1 MSTISYPQT
10 VLQATGGKYATFD
23 SLANIKNNASGKHA
37 ITKLIKGKS
46 DSPNRPSTV
55 SCTNFKLNLPTGA
68 RVTSVK
74 VEYRHDLQ
82 PYNSKY
88 PSINAPTISLLG
100 VSGYS
105 VKGKAPNKTMTTRSL
120 TFTPKKSTDFSSA
133 KLNSNGFGVKIK
145 YPTNAN
151 KNSGYLRISFVRI
164 TVNYKTPSFTLAY
177 SCNPRQPEQGGK
189 ANVTLKCSNKNLT
202 DYTPTITV
210 TTPAGFTLTDVAAF
224 SNSWVKVNNRT
235 YLWKPKF
242 TSKVGSL
249 AVGMAFD
256 VNVTGSLP
264 VSSTFEAVESL
275 TGATGSLTVQVVEET
290 PDDSSED
297 DDTRKTSYEDDGELP
312 PETVTLVEDEE
323 ILYSFQIFEE
333 KLEELKRGY
342 YSKFSD
348 GQQSYEEFWETNFEN
363 TSILFAS
370 NTSIANLSDNQ
381 LLYYK
386 GTASWATWSMHA
398 TSISLSNFINSG
410 YNYSIWLKG
419 ANSGKDRIWIKL
431 ENLRVGTGDFVSYWD
446 FMIIP
451 KEEDLSIPNMSI
463 LQPNEEELYRLGD
476 GYNYTLQSNMSMYGY
491 SEYYNNSTTNSLT
504 YVSSSTH
511 VTTKADGGP
520 VSRPAQF
527 TYEFDFKTT
536 STDARV
542 FLANESLE
550 NKNPQ
555 NFPRNSISMGTID
568 GKLAAHMAGDTDVEV
583 IEGDTA
589 TLDTYYHMKIEY
601 DGTELSCYVDDTLL
615 GTFSN
620 CKWIKTISEIYSSLF
635 IMETGTVTCKDR
647 LMWYG
652 EGESYVRDWYKN
664 FRLGVFNNPIEE
676 NVTRTLD
683 YWTTDETTNTTINIP
698 ITIDTETHNTISV
711 TASDIVLTIDETDYT
726 YTNEETKTIPITTN
740 SFIAVATKNTNDT
753 TSYTVEIEDYT
764 KTYNI
769 TFNAEENK
777 TEEVIHDSTDYSNL
791 TEEEIFSNAEYWATT
806 TAGLNTF
813 NNVECNFTYEEDYP
827 LYILVTGD
835 YPEGDPSNTPIS
847 YLEPCII
854 EADNYTNRET
864 NGNYPEPILNIINH
878 DGDTASITIPT
889 NETSSPIVIY
899 DLDLDED
906 YGTDSEIAIR
916 GIGVSVTIDDYN
928 DCVISAQLKSPTG
941 AIGERSVIL
950 EDEMLDEENTLT
962 IGGLGDLWNFSTLD
976 IVNLKDWELIVT
988 QQNILTN
995 TETTISA
1002 GNVQLIFYVEQITD
1016 QKDYCYIN
1024 GEDLRY
1030 YGAFIN
1036 DIDIPSGLKTDTA
1049 FLDID
1054 GTDTNVSYR
1063 QNIREKEITIEF
1075 EIGDNCDLQT
1085 ATDSLRQVTQLIL
1098 NERDSLNRPI
1108 PKQIRFS
1115 FMPDVYFEYIV
1126 ENTFDNPIEISSYN
1140 IKAKLTVPAGTSYKI
1155 NSTTTNTIGNVQG
1168 LAKVNPTISIKPTG
1182 TEIEV
1187 SERNSK
1193 QKFTIH
1199 YTGDTTDQI
1208 IVIDTEN
1215 RKCYAQTDE
1224 DSTDRT
1230 DITRYVDFN
1239 SDWFVLQGAY
1249 SFEGTNCFIRTVEYV
1264 ERW

>member
-1 MSTISYPQT
+1 MSIISYPQT
-10 VLQATGGKYATFD
+10 TSQTTGGKYATFD
-23 SLANIKNNASGKHA
+23 SLANIKNNASGKYA
-37 ITKLIKGKS
+37 ITKLIKSKS
-46 DSPNRPSTV
+46 SSPNRPSTI
-55 SCTNFKLNLPTGA
+55 SATNFKLNLPTGA
-68 RVTSVK
+68 RVTSIK

-88 PSINAPTISLLG
+88 PSINAPTISLLN

-105 VKGKAPNKTMTTRSL
+105 KKGIAPNKNLTTRSI
-120 TFTPKKSTDFSSA
+120 TFTPKKTTDFSVA
-133 KLNSNGFGVKIK
+133 KLNSKDFGVKIN
-145 YPTNAN
+145 YPTNGN
-151 KNSGYLRISFVRI
+151 TNSGYLRVSFVRI
-164 TVNYKTPSFTLAY
+164 TVNYKSPSYTVAW
-177 SCNPRQPEQGGK
+177 SCNPKQPEQDGT
-189 ANVTLKCSNKNLT
+189 ANVSLNVSNKNLN
-202 DYTPTITV
+202 DYTPTVTL
-210 TTPAGFTLTDVAAF
+210 TTPAGFTLKNTPTMQNG
-224 SNSWVKVNNRT
+224 STWTKVDNRT
-235 YLWKPKF
+235 YIWKPKF
-242 TSKVGSL
+242 TSKIGSMSL
-249 AVGMAFD
+249 GLSFD
-256 VNVTGSLP
+256 VSVTGSLP
-264 VSSTFEAVESL
+264 VSSTFEAVEGL
-275 TGATGSLTVQVVEET
+275 TGKTGSLTVQVVEKS
-290 PDDSSED
+290 PDSSSE
-297 DDTRKTSYEDDGELP
+297 EGE
-312 PETVTLVEDEE
+312 
-323 ILYSFQIFEE
+323 
-333 KLEELKRGY
+333 
-342 YSKFSD
+342 
-348 GQQSYEEFWETNFEN
+348 
-363 TSILFAS
+363 
-370 NTSIANLSDNQ
+370 
-381 LLYYK
+381 
-386 GTASWATWSMHA
+386 
-398 TSISLSNFINSG
+398 
-410 YNYSIWLKG
+410 
-419 ANSGKDRIWIKL
+419 
-431 ENLRVGTGDFVSYWD
+431 
-446 FMIIP
+446 
-451 KEEDLSIPNMSI
+451 
-463 LQPNEEELYRLGD
+463 EEELPVEMEEVPIEVQKVYCETPFKIQLNLTEEEKTIIKNGDPPNGAVNVVIYDDIALETVSDNAYQKYATGDWTHIDPGIFSPIAGQYSALDEDGCLSRDFKITEWGRYYGALRYSGNSGRITLKTLILDCIPLESDLSTPNMTLLSPTEEELNRLGD
-476 GYNYTLQSNMSMYGY
+476 GYSYILQSNLQLN
-491 SEYYNNSTTNSLT
+491 SE
-504 YVSSSTH
+504 
-511 VTTKADGGP
+511 
-520 VSRPAQF
+520 
-527 TYEFDFKTT
+527 
-536 STDARV
+536 
-542 FLANESLE
+542 
-550 NKNPQ
+550 
-555 NFPRNSISMGTID
+555 
-568 GKLAAHMAGDTDVEV
+568 
-583 IEGDTA
+583 
-589 TLDTYYHMKIEY
+589 
-601 DGTELSCYVDDTLL
+601 
-615 GTFSN
+615 
-620 CKWIKTISEIYSSLF
+620 
-635 IMETGTVTCKDR
+635 ET
-647 LMWYG
+647 
-652 EGESYVRDWYKN
+652 YVRDWYKN
-664 FRLGVFNNPIEE
+664 FRIGVFNNRIEA
-676 NVTRTLD
+676 NCTSTLD
-683 YWTTDETTNTTINIP
+683 YYTTDETTNTTINIP

-726 YTNEETKTIPITTN
+726 FTESETKTISILAN

-769 TFNAEENK
+769 NFNAEETK
-777 TEEVIHDSTDYSNL
+777 VEEVIHDTTDYDNL
-791 TEEEIFSNAEYWATT
+791 TNEEIFSNAEYWSNTV
-806 TAGLNTF
+806 AGLNTY

-854 EADNYTNRET
+854 EADNYTNRES
-864 NGNYPEPILNIINH
+864 NGNYPEPIINIINH

-906 YGTDSEIAIR
+906 YGTDTTTAIR
-916 GIGVSVTIDDYN
+916 GIGVSVTIDDYS

-941 AIGERSVIL
+941 AIGERSIIL
-950 EDEMLDEENTLT
+950 EDGMLDEENNL
-962 IGGLGDLWNFSTLD
+962 ILGGLGDLWNFSTLD

-1002 GNVQLIFYVEQITD
+1002 GNVQLIFYVEQINE

-1030 YGAFIN
+1030 YGVFIN

-1054 GTDTNVSYR
+1054 GTDTNISYR

-1140 IKAKLTVPAGTSYKI
+1140 IKAKLTVPSGTSYKI
-1155 NSTTTNTIGNVQG
+1155 QSTTTNTTGYVQG

-1187 SERNSK
+1187 TERNSE

-1199 YTGDTTDQI
+1199 YTEDTTDQI

-1249 SFEGTNCFIRTVEYV
+1249 SFEGTNCVIRTVEYV

>member
-1 MSTISYPQT
+1 MSIISYPQT
-10 VLQATGGKYATFD
+10 TSQTTGGKYATFD

-37 ITKLIKGKS
+37 VTKLIKSKS
-46 DSPNRPSTV
+46 STPNRPSTI
-55 SCTNFKLNLPTGA
+55 SATNFKLNLPTGA
-68 RVTSVK
+68 RVTSIK

-88 PSINAPTISLLG
+88 PSINAPTISLLN

-105 VKGKAPNKTMTTRSL
+105 KKGIAPNKNLTTRSI
-120 TFTPKKSTDFSSA
+120 TFTPKKTTDFSTA
-133 KLNSNGFGVKIK
+133 KLNSNNFGVKIN
-145 YPTNAN
+145 YPTNGN
-151 KNSGYLRISFVRI
+151 TNSGYLRVSFVRI
-164 TVNYKTPSFTLAY
+164 TVNYKSPSYTVGW
-177 SCNPRQPEQGGK
+177 SCSPNQPEQDGT
-189 ANVTLKCSNKNLT
+189 ANVSLNVSNKNLN
-202 DYTPTITV
+202 DYTPTVTL
-210 TTPAGFTLTDVAAF
+210 TTPAGFTLKNTPTMQNG
-224 SNSWVKVNNRT
+224 STWTKVNNRT

-242 TSKVGSL
+242 TSKIGSMSL
-249 AVGMAFD
+249 GLSFD
-256 VNVTGSLP
+256 VSVTGSLP
-264 VSSTFEAVESL
+264 VSATFEAVESL
-275 TGATGSLTVQVVEET
+275 TGKTGLLTVSVVEAT
-290 PDDSSED
+290 PDPSSEEGDGKQSFTD
-297 DDTRKTSYEDDGELP
+297 DEAIPEVSPMVWGILDTAFKLNFEFTE
-312 PETVTLVEDEE
+312 EE
-323 ILYSFQIFEE
+323 IERYNDGVGQMPLKFVAYSENGTLSQNW
-333 KLEELKRGY
+333 Y
-342 YSKFSD
+342 YSNENNVTRARLDNSTWSM
-348 GQQSYEEFWETNFEN
+348 SYEEDNYVYEDYFKVRNNIGAYTLKCYASVGGILGSGAVVELVRELKIYIKPQESSLSVPFMSLLQPTTEETN
-363 TSILFAS
+363 
-370 NTSIANLSDNQ
+370 
-381 LLYYK
+381 
-386 GTASWATWSMHA
+386 
-398 TSISLSNFINSG
+398 
-410 YNYSIWLKG
+410 
-419 ANSGKDRIWIKL
+419 
-431 ENLRVGTGDFVSYWD
+431 
-446 FMIIP
+446 
-451 KEEDLSIPNMSI
+451 
-463 LQPNEEELYRLGD
+463 RLGD
-476 GYNYTLQSNMSMYGY
+476 GYPYILQSNLQLNT
-491 SEYYNNSTTNSLT
+491 SE
-504 YVSSSTH
+504 
-511 VTTKADGGP
+511 
-520 VSRPAQF
+520 
-527 TYEFDFKTT
+527 
-536 STDARV
+536 
-542 FLANESLE
+542 
-550 NKNPQ
+550 
-555 NFPRNSISMGTID
+555 
-568 GKLAAHMAGDTDVEV
+568 
-583 IEGDTA
+583 
-589 TLDTYYHMKIEY
+589 EY
-601 DGTELSCYVDDTLL
+601 
-615 GTFSN
+615 
-620 CKWIKTISEIYSSLF
+620 I
-635 IMETGTVTCKDR
+635 
-647 LMWYG
+647 
-652 EGESYVRDWYKN
+652 RDWYKN
-664 FRLGVFNNPIEE
+664 FRLGVFNNRIEA
-676 NVTRTLD
+676 NCTSTLD
-683 YWTTDETTNTTINIP
+683 YYTTDETTNTTINIP

-769 TFNAEENK
+769 NFNAEETK
-777 TEEVIHDSTDYSNL
+777 VEEVIHDTTDYDNL
-791 TEEEIFSNAEYWATT
+791 TNEQIFSNAEYWSNTV
-806 TAGLNTF
+806 AGLNTY

-835 YPEGDPSNTPIS
+835 YPEGNPSNTPIS

-878 DGDTASITIPT
+878 DGDTASITIPVM
-889 NETSSPIVIY
+889 ETSSPIVIY

-916 GIGVSVTIDDYN
+916 GIGVSVTIEDYS
-928 DCVISAQLKSPTG
+928 DCVISAQLKAPNG
-941 AIGERSVIL
+941 AIGERSIIL
-950 EDEMLDEENTLT
+950 EDGVLDEENNLLL
-962 IGGLGDLWNFSTLD
+962 GGLGDLWNFSTLD

-1002 GNVQLIFYVEQITD
+1002 GNVQLIFYVEQITE
-1016 QKDYCYIN
+1016 QKDFCYIN

-1030 YGAFIN
+1030 YGVFIK

-1126 ENTFDNPIEISSYN
+1126 ENTFDNPIEINSYN

-1155 NSTTTNTIGNVQG
+1155 QSTTTNTTGFVQG

-1187 SERNSK
+1187 TERNSE

-1199 YTGDTTDQI
+1199 YTEDTTDQI

>member
-1 MSTISYPQT
+1 MSIISYPQT
-10 VLQATGGKYATFD
+10 TSQTTGGKYATFD

-37 ITKLIKGKS
+37 VTKLIKSKS
-46 DSPNRPSTV
+46 STPNRPSTI
-55 SCTNFKLNLPTGA
+55 SATNFKLNLPTGA
-68 RVTSVK
+68 RVTSIK

-82 PYNSKY
+82 SYNSKF

-105 VKGKAPNKTMTTRSL
+105 KKGIAPNKNLTTRSI
-120 TFTPKKSTDFSSA
+120 TFTPKKTTDFSTA
-133 KLNSNGFGVKIK
+133 KLNSNNFGVKIN
-145 YPTNAN
+145 YPTNGN
-151 KNSGYLRISFVRI
+151 TNSGYLRVSFVRI
-164 TVNYKTPSFTLAY
+164 TVNYKSPSYTVGW
-177 SCNPRQPEQGGK
+177 SCSPNQPEQDGT
-189 ANVTLKCSNKNLT
+189 ANVSLNVSNKNLN
-202 DYTPTITV
+202 DYTPTVTL
-210 TTPAGFTLTDVAAF
+210 TTPAGFTLKNTPTMQNG
-224 SNSWVKVNNRT
+224 STWTKVNNRT
-235 YLWKPKF
+235 YVWKPKF
-242 TSKVGSL
+242 TSKIGSMSVGLS
-249 AVGMAFD
+249 FD
-256 VNVTGSLP
+256 VSVTGSLP
-264 VSSTFEAVESL
+264 VSATFEAVESL
-275 TGATGSLTVQVVEET
+275 TGKTGSLTVSVVEAT
-290 PDDSSED
+290 PDPSSEEGDGKQSFTD
-297 DDTRKTSYEDDGELP
+297 DDAI
-312 PETVTLVEDEE
+312 PEVSPMVWGILDTAFKLNFEFTEEE
-323 ILYSFQIFEE
+323 IERYKDGVGQMPLKFVAYSENGTLSQNW
-333 KLEELKRGY
+333 Y
-342 YSKFSD
+342 YSNENNVTGARLDNSTWTR
-348 GQQSYEEFWETNFEN
+348 SYEEDNYVYEDYFKVRNNIGVYTLKCYA
-363 TSILFAS
+363 SVGGILGSGAVVELVRELKIYIKPQES
-370 NTSIANLSDNQ
+370 
-381 LLYYK
+381 
-386 GTASWATWSMHA
+386 
-398 TSISLSNFINSG
+398 SLT
-410 YNYSIWLKG
+410 
-419 ANSGKDRIWIKL
+419 
-431 ENLRVGTGDFVSYWD
+431 V
-446 FMIIP
+446 
-451 KEEDLSIPNMSI
+451 PNMAL
-463 LQPNEEELYRLGD
+463 LQPTTEELNRLGD
-476 GYNYTLQSNMSMYGY
+476 GYPYILQSNMKMYGY
-491 SEYYNNSTTNSLT
+491 TEYYNDSTTNSLT
-504 YVSSSTH
+504 YVSSATH
-511 VTTKADGGP
+511 LTLKGDGRP
-520 VSRPAQF
+520 VPRPAQF

-550 NKNPQ
+550 GKTPQ
-555 NFPRNSISMGTID
+555 NFPRTHISMGTIG
-568 GKLAAHMAGDTDVEV
+568 GKLAAFMSGDTDVEV
-583 IEGDTA
+583 LEGDTA

-601 DGTELSCYVDDTLL
+601 DGTGLSCYVDDTLL

-620 CKWIKTISEIYSSLF
+620 CNWIKNISDIYFSLF
-635 IMETGTVTCKDR
+635 IRETGTVTCKDR

-664 FRLGVFNNPIEE
+664 FRLGVFNNRIEA
-676 NVTRTLD
+676 NCTSTLD
-683 YWTTDETTNTTINIP
+683 YYTTDETTNTTINIP

-726 YTNEETKTIPITTN
+726 FTESETKTIPILSN
-740 SFIAVATKNTNDT
+740 SFIAVATKNTSDN

-769 TFNAEENK
+769 NFNAEETK
-777 TEEVIHDSTDYSNL
+777 VEEVIHDSTDYSTL
-791 TEEEIFSNAEYWATT
+791 TNEEIFSNAEYWSNTV
-806 TAGLNTF
+806 AGLNTY

-835 YPEGDPSNTPIS
+835 YPEGNPSNTPIS

-854 EADNYTNRET
+854 EADNYTNRES

-878 DGDTASITIPT
+878 DGDTASITIPVM
-889 NETSSPIVIY
+889 ETSSPIVIY

-916 GIGVSVTIDDYN
+916 GIGVSVTIEDYS
-928 DCVISAQLKSPTG
+928 DCVISAQLKAPNG
-941 AIGERSVIL
+941 AIGERSIIL
-950 EDEMLDEENTLT
+950 EDGVLDEENNLLL
-962 IGGLGDLWNFSTLD
+962 GGLGDLWNFSTLD

-1002 GNVQLIFYVEQITD
+1002 GNVQLIFYVEQITE
-1016 QKDYCYIN
+1016 QKDFCYIN

-1030 YGAFIN
+1030 YGVFIK

-1108 PKQIRFS
+1108 PKQIRFN

-1155 NSTTTNTIGNVQG
+1155 QSTTTNTTGFVQG
-1168 LAKVNPTISIKPTG
+1168 LAKVNPIISIKPTG

-1187 SERNSK
+1187 TERNSE

-1199 YTGDTTDQI
+1199 YTEDTTDQI

>member
-1 MSTISYPQT
+1 MSIISYPQT
-10 VLQATGGKYATFD
+10 TSQTTGGKYATFD

-37 ITKLIKGKS
+37 VTKLIKSKS
-46 DSPNRPSTV
+46 STPNRPSTI
-55 SCTNFKLNLPTGA
+55 SATNFKLNLPTGA
-68 RVTSVK
+68 RVTSIK

-88 PSINAPTISLLG
+88 PSINAPTISLLN

-105 VKGKAPNKTMTTRSL
+105 KKGIAPNKNLTTRSI
-120 TFTPKKSTDFSSA
+120 TFTPKKTTDFSTA
-133 KLNSNGFGVKIK
+133 KLNSNNFGVKIN
-145 YPTNAN
+145 YPTNGN
-151 KNSGYLRISFVRI
+151 TNSGYLRVSFVRI
-164 TVNYKTPSFTLAY
+164 TVNYKSPSYTVGW
-177 SCNPRQPEQGGK
+177 SCSPNQPEQDGT
-189 ANVTLKCSNKNLT
+189 ANVSLNVSNKNLN
-202 DYTPTITV
+202 DYTPTVTL
-210 TTPAGFTLTDVAAF
+210 TTPAGFTLKNTPTMQNG
-224 SNSWVKVNNRT
+224 STWTKVNNRT
-235 YLWKPKF
+235 YVWKPKF
-242 TSKVGSL
+242 TSKIGSMSVGLS
-249 AVGMAFD
+249 FD
-256 VNVTGSLP
+256 VSVTGSLP
-264 VSSTFEAVESL
+264 VSATFEAVESL
-275 TGATGSLTVQVVEET
+275 TGKTGSLTVSVVEAT
-290 PDDSSED
+290 PDPSSEEGDGKQSFTD
-297 DDTRKTSYEDDGELP
+297 DDAIPEVSPMVWGILKTAFRLTFEFTEE
-312 PETVTLVEDEE
+312 ET
-323 ILYSFQIFEE
+323 E
-333 KLEELKRGY
+333 KYTDNWGQMPLK
-342 YSKFSD
+342 FM
-348 GQQSYEEFWETNFEN
+348 
-363 TSILFAS
+363 A
-370 NTSIANLSDNQ
+370 
-381 LLYYK
+381 YK
-386 GTASWATWSMHA
+386 
-398 TSISLSNFINSG
+398 
-410 YNYSIWLKG
+410 
-419 ANSGKDRIWIKL
+419 D
-431 ENLRVGTGDFVSYWD
+431 
-446 FMIIP
+446 
-451 KEEDLSIPNMSI
+451 EDLSSNWRYSDENNTTGVPLDNYTWVMAYEEDNYVYDNYFKVMGNTIGEYTLKCYAVTEGKISTGVVELVRELKIYIKPQESSLSVPFMSL
-463 LQPNEEELYRLGD
+463 LQPTTEETNRLGD
-476 GYNYTLQSNMSMYGY
+476 GYPYILQSNLQLNT
-491 SEYYNNSTTNSLT
+491 SE
-504 YVSSSTH
+504 
-511 VTTKADGGP
+511 
-520 VSRPAQF
+520 
-527 TYEFDFKTT
+527 
-536 STDARV
+536 
-542 FLANESLE
+542 
-550 NKNPQ
+550 
-555 NFPRNSISMGTID
+555 
-568 GKLAAHMAGDTDVEV
+568 
-583 IEGDTA
+583 
-589 TLDTYYHMKIEY
+589 EY
-601 DGTELSCYVDDTLL
+601 
-615 GTFSN
+615 
-620 CKWIKTISEIYSSLF
+620 I
-635 IMETGTVTCKDR
+635 
-647 LMWYG
+647 
-652 EGESYVRDWYKN
+652 RDWYKN
-664 FRLGVFNNPIEE
+664 FRLGVFNNRIEA
-676 NVTRTLD
+676 NCTSTLD
-683 YWTTDETTNTTINIP
+683 YYTTDETTNTTINIP

-1230 DITRYVDFN
+1230 DITKYVDFN

-1249 SFEGTNCFIRTVEYV
+1249 SFEGTNCVIRTVEYV